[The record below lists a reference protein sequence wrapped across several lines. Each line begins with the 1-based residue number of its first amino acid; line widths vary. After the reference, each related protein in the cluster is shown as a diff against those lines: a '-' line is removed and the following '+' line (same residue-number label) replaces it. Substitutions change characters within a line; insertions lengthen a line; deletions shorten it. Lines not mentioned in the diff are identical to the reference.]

1 MLDIWHKETIESIL
15 KKAVSKEND
24 SYLFY
29 KNAAN
34 NAKDAHVKNAL
45 NRLAEKEREHI
56 QAIEALDLKRLKR
69 RKMEEINETSQQWI
83 AEYLIIS
90 TEEGLSKDSDFKDV
104 FIYAAKREKKAFEFY
119 HGMSKL
125 VEDPELKK
133 LFVWLAEEESKHE
146 AELFYDLIYR

>member
-1 MLDIWHKETIESIL
+1 MLDIWYKETIESIL

-34 NAKDAHVKNAL
+34 NVKDAHVKNAL

-56 QAIEALDLKRLKR
+56 QAIEALDIKRLKR
-69 RKMEEINETSQQWI
+69 QEMEEINETSQQWI
-83 AEYLIIS
+83 AEYLIS
-90 TEEGLSKDSDFKDV
+90 TEEDLSGNSDFKDV

>member
-1 MLDIWHKETIESIL
+1 MLDTWYKETIESIL
-15 KKAVSKEND
+15 KKAINKEND

-45 NRLAEKEREHI
+45 NRLAKKEKRHI
-56 QAIEALDLKRLKR
+56 EAIEALDIKRLKR
-69 RKMEEINETSQQWI
+69 QGMEKINEISRQWI
-83 AEYLIIS
+83 AEYLIS
-90 TEEGLSKDSDFKDV
+90 TEECLSKDTDFKDV

-119 HGMSKL
+119 NGMSKL
-125 VEDPELKK
+125 AEDPELKK
-133 LFVWLAEEESKHE
+133 LFVWLAQEESKHE

>member
-1 MLDIWHKETIESIL
+1 MSDIWYKETIESIL

-34 NAKDAHVKNAL
+34 NAKDANVKNAL
-45 NRLAEKEREHI
+45 NRLAEKERSHI
-56 QAIEALDLKRLKR
+56 QAIEALDIQRLKR
-69 RKMEEINETSQQWI
+69 QEMEINETSRQWI
-83 AEYLIIS
+83 AEYLIS

-133 LFVWLAEEESKHE
+133 LFVRLAQEESKHE
-146 AELFYDLIYR
+146 AELFRDLIYC